1 MPKRPAV
8 EKEEK
13 EIKDKSESEDEA
25 LGDLYLDRSD
35 DEAESDD
42 EDSSEY
48 SELDDGED
56 DDDSGEE
63 EDEEEGNAQ
72 EGSDGSDEASG
83 SEDETEEIDPKDAPK
98 DEGTDAK
105 NTNDV
110 AKTGE
115 MSAEK
120 LAKKTE
126 KRRLRSLRK
135 ERDVA
140 IEEGRAEKPDEYA
153 HDSSDEED
161 LRNTIGNVP
170 VNWYDEYSHIGYD
183 LDGKQIRKPKKAD
196 ELDQFLDKMENPEWG
211 VTVDDPQTGQSVVLS
226 EKDGNILKRLEAG
239 KVPDPEYDLYK
250 PWTDFYSNTVMETPL
265 INTMRSKKSFL
276 PSLHEKYKVT
286 ELMKKIKSG
295 QIKPRKIKSTEE
307 EEDSKRFYMLWET
320 DDKQEGSMRRI
331 SNPIPA
337 PKMRLP
343 GHEESYNPPPEYL
356 FTENERKQWERAKE
370 DGEWKKLPFI
380 PQKYSCL
387 RKVPAYRD
395 FIRDRF
401 DRCMDLYLAPRAR
414 RMRLTIKPEDLV
426 PQLPRPQ
433 DLQPFPT
440 VCSITFKGHK
450 NMVRCITMEPKGQ
463 YFMSASDDGTCKIWE
478 IQSGR
483 CLKTLEL
490 GEVVKSVAW
499 CPNQALSI
507 VAVTLENKVLLINTG
522 VGDKV
527 IVDRT
532 NELLSEE
539 PDNIGYV
546 PPVKLA
552 QAVKWDNK
560 DLKAYPKGT
569 LVCVSHFKT
578 LSKVT
583 WHAKGDYFATLVP
596 DGDNRSVIIHQLS
609 KWRSQLPFTKSKG
622 LVQSVLFH
630 PIRPYLFVA
639 TQKNIRVYDLV
650 KQVLAKKLQSY
661 TKWISSMAIHPG
673 GDNLIVGTYDKKVQ
687 WFDMDL
693 SVLPYRN
700 LRYHMDAVRSV
711 DFHKRYPLF
720 ASAGDDNNITVSHGM
735 VYSDLLQNPLIVPVK
750 KLSGH
755 TSYDNFGV
763 QCLNWHPTQPWLLSS
778 GADGYIKLWT

>member
-140 IEEGRAEKPDEYA
+140 IEEGRAEKRDEYA

-527 IVDRT
+527 VVDRT

>member
-265 INTMRSKKSFL
+265 INSIRSKKSFL

>member
-265 INTMRSKKSFL
+265 INTIRSKKSFL

-622 LVQSVLFH
+622 QVQSVLFH